1 MSPHEV
7 ETQPANDP
15 RHCPCRSG
23 PRCCCA
29 QRCHGCVATLDA
41 KLPPAAPLQNIHPS
55 HSWDVRDACGCL
67 GRPQRGAD
75 VEDSEHPTGDGTGS
89 WVSGGSGQGMGMA
102 HSNKVQ
108 WPTCAVTRCGYG
120 RLCDMSTPSERIF
133 AQIEDDTELRDFL
146 PPQARH
152 PMTLVRTADR
162 IADGVALRE
171 AAADFLDDLR
181 WARGHDDVAQRIAD
195 RPRDLD
201 PRTDAYLGA
210 LAEHVAAERA
220 LAAPPWSIEAGRF
233 LARIWWPRYPGLWA
247 RAIVESP
254 AAFRRRGI
262 LLGAGMLSR
271 V

>member
-1 MSPHEV
+1 MV
-7 ETQPANDP
+7 VPA
-15 RHCPCRSG
+15 RHAGTRV
-23 PRCCCA
+23 
-29 QRCHGCVATLDA
+29 HGHALAVLNQVLA
-41 KLPPAAPLQNIHPS
+41 
-55 HSWDVRDACGCL
+55 W
-67 GRPQRGAD
+67 
-75 VEDSEHPTGDGTGS
+75 E
-89 WVSGGSGQGMGMA
+89 MA
-102 HSNKVQ
+102 M
-108 WPTCAVTRCGYG
+108 TRCGYG
-120 RLCDMSTPSERIF
+120 RLRGMSTPSERIF
-133 AQIEDDTELRDFL
+133 AQLENDEDDTELRDFL
-146 PPQARH
+146 PPLARH
-152 PMTLVRTADR
+152 PMTLARTADR

-171 AAADFLDDLR
+171 AVADFLDDLR
-181 WARGHDDVAQRIAD
+181 WARSHDDVAQRIAD

-220 LAAPPWSIEAGRF
+220 LAAPHWSTEAGRF

>member
-1 MSPHEV
+1 ML
-7 ETQPANDP
+7 TPALVLAATAVGQ
-15 RHCPCRSG
+15 RAAAQAVLIRS
-23 PRCCCA
+23 RWLW
-29 QRCHGCVATLDA
+29 RT
-41 KLPPAAPLQNIHPS
+41 
-55 HSWDVRDACGCL
+55 RT
-67 GRPQRGAD
+67 GRR
-75 VEDSEHPTGDGTGS
+75 S
-89 WVSGGSGQGMGMA
+89 WVSGESGQGVGFA
-102 HSNKVQ
+102 HSDNVQ

-120 RLCDMSTPSERIF
+120 RLRDMSTPSERIF
-133 AQIEDDTELRDFL
+133 AQLEDDEDDTELRDFL

-152 PMTLVRTADR
+152 PMTLARTADR

-195 RPRDLD
+195 RPRDVD

-220 LAAPPWSIEAGRF
+220 LAVPPWSIEAGRF
-233 LARIWWPRYPGLWA
+233 LVRIWWPRYPGLWA

-262 LLGAGMLSR
+262 LLGAGMLTR